1 MPTYIDIHEVNGLT
15 AEALAK
21 AHAADLQTQGKYGVN
36 YLKYWVNESCGK
48 AFCLVHAPN
57 AEAARQVHLEAHGMV
72 AERIIEV
79 QPEIVEGFLGGGAV
93 NVAGAALLPGEAEA
107 AHDPAI
113 RTVMFTDIVGS
124 TDLTQRLGDE
134 AAMEFLQVHDT
145 VVRDALAACKGREV
159 KHTGDGIMASFVSA
173 AGAVRCAARIQ
184 HAMAHQT
191 ERRRH
196 RLQVRIGGAAGE
208 PVEQNS
214 DIFGAT
220 VQLAARLCAYAQPE
234 QILVSNVVA
243 ELCVGKGL
251 AFRSLGEVSLKGF
264 DRSVCVHVVEW
275 AHETFGGS
283 CPQ

>member
-1 MPTYIDIHEVNGLT
+1 MPTYIDIHEIQGIT
-15 AEALAK
+15 AEALAQ
-21 AHAADLQTQGKYGVN
+21 AHEADLQMQGKYGVS

-57 AEAARQVHLEAHGMV
+57 AEAARQVHLEAHGFV
-72 AERIIEV
+72 ADKIIEV
-79 QPEIVEGFLGGGAV
+79 QPEIAEGFLGGGEA
-93 NVAGAALLPGEAEA
+93 NTAGAAMLIGESGA
-107 AHDPAI
+107 AYDPAI

-145 VVRDALAACKGREV
+145 VVRKALAAYKGREV

-173 AGAVRCAARIQ
+173 AGAVRSATQIQ
-184 HAMAHQT
+184 HALAHQT
-191 ERRRH
+191 ERRGH

-220 VQLAARLCAYAQPE
+220 VQLAARLCIHAQPE

-243 ELCVGKGL
+243 ELCIGKGL
-251 AFRSLGEVSLKGF
+251 TFRPLGEVFLKGF
-264 DRSVCVHVVEW
+264 DRSVPVQVVEW
-275 AHETFGGS
+275 SHETCGSS